1 MIIMIMIMMKTKYG
15 EGKEIED
22 ILQHDNQGDGDDAG
36 DGGGDDGGGDA
47 GDAGGDY
54 GGGDG
59 GYAGGDDGGVDQA
72 FYPVY
77 CLAFLKFGHW

>member
-1 MIIMIMIMMKTKYG
+1 MITKVMVVV
-15 EGKEIED
+15 
-22 ILQHDNQGDGDDAG
+22 DAG

>member
-36 DGGGDDGGGDA
+36 DGGGDDGGGD
-47 GDAGGDY
+47 
-54 GGGDG
+54 
-59 GYAGGDDGGVDQA
+59 GGVDQA